1 MNTEHTKLSQIKANE
16 TTISKYEKENKKLRE
31 KISANENAEESEEY
45 KNFVDKFKPK
55 KTTDDCYTP
64 ENIYETV
71 VKWCE
76 EEYNIDRNKIVR
88 PFYPNGDYE
97 NFNYPKDCIV
107 LDNPPFSILS
117 KIVRFYHENNIQFF
131 LFAPSLT
138 IFNCNTG
145 QGYTAIC
152 TGVSITYENGA
163 NVLTSFITN
172 LNDDVAI
179 RTAPEL
185 YDRLKKVNNE
195 NKKKQTK
202 QLPKYK
208 FPNNVVTSTRMC
220 YLSQHGIDYSVKRS
234 ECCRVSRLDS
244 QREVRKAI
252 FGSGYLISNAQA
264 QAQAQK
270 EDAIY
275 WELSEREKEFIKTLG

>member
-16 TTISKYEKENKKLRE
+16 TTISEYEKENKKLRE
-31 KISANENAEESEEY
+31 KISANENTEESEEY
-45 KNFVDKFKPK
+45 KQFVDKFKPK

-64 ENIYETV
+64 QNIYEAV
-71 VKWCE
+71 VEWCE

-117 KIVRFYHENNIQFF
+117 KIVRFYNENKIQFF

-138 IFNCNTG
+138 VLNCNAG

-152 TGVSITYENGA
+152 TGASVTYENGA
-163 NVLTSFITN
+163 NVLTSFIAN
-172 LNDDVAI
+172 LNGDVAI

-185 YDRLKKVNNE
+185 YNR
-195 NKKKQTK
+195 
-202 QLPKYK
+202 
-208 FPNNVVTSTRMC
+208 
-220 YLSQHGIDYSVKRS
+220 
-234 ECCRVSRLDS
+234 
-244 QREVRKAI
+244 
-252 FGSGYLISNAQA
+252 
-264 QAQAQK
+264 
-270 EDAIY
+270 
-275 WELSEREKEFIKTLG
+275 